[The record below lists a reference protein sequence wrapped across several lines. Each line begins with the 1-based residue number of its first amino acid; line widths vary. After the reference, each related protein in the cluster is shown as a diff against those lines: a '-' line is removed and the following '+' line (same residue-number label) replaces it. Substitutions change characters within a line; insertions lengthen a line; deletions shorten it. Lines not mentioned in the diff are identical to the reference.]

1 MKKTLSIVALSAL
14 CSTPALAQVNV
25 ANIVD
30 MELLTHTELS
40 QKLKDG
46 WTSVILV
53 TGGTEERGP
62 QDVLGGHTMM
72 AHSHASMIARKLG
85 KTLVAPVL
93 PIAVNATGLNANREM
108 ADQAGAMQMP
118 AEVFKQVQLA
128 EIDSL
133 ARSGFKDIYVMGDH
147 GGGQAEMKDAA
158 EEMDKKWSAKGTRV
172 YYVSDFYNKTHD
184 DVDMYFYEHKL
195 PIGGHGAM
203 LETSIMLYLEPS
215 PGAWVRPIYKTM
227 PFDPTGQTPEQWKA
241 ARDARMARQ
250 AAIAAGQTPAPAAGR
265 GGGGGRGAA
274 DPNAPPRV
282 NNGVTGDPTKSTKEI
297 GKDLID
303 IIVNNGVNEI
313 KKMTAERRGAAPRSN
328 SLAGGARRARLPVPP
343 PRSIPAAFFH
353 NDVVQAFRPA
363 HTADLKVRTTSSL
376 APPTL

>member
-1 MKKTLSIVALSAL
+1 MSSA
-14 CSTPALAQVNV
+14 AFAQVNV
-25 ANIVD
+25 ANITD

-72 AHSHASMIARKLG
+72 AHSHATMIAKKLG

-108 ADQAGAMQMP
+108 ADQAGAMQVP
-118 AEVFKQVQLA
+118 ADVFKQIQLA

-147 GGGQAEMKDAA
+147 GGGQAEMKEAA
-158 EEMDKKWSAKGTRV
+158 EEMDKKWTAKGTRV

-184 DVDMYFYEHKL
+184 DVDMYLYDHKL

-203 LETSIMLYLEPS
+203 METSEMLYLEPV
-215 PGAWVRPIYKTM
+215 PGMYVRPSYKTV

-241 ARDARMARQ
+241 ARDARDR
-250 AAIAAGQTPAPAAGR
+250 GETPQRGGGAGR
-265 GGGGGRGAA
+265 GRAN
-274 DPNAPPRV
+274 DPNAPARV
-282 NNGVTGDPTKSTKEI
+282 NNGLTGDPHPSTKEI

-303 IIVNNGVNEI
+303 ITVNNTVNEV
-313 KKMTAERRGAAPRSN
+313 KKLLAQTRG
-328 SLAGGARRARLPVPP
+328 
-343 PRSIPAAFFH
+343 
-353 NDVVQAFRPA
+353 
-363 HTADLKVRTTSSL
+363 KTSQ
-376 APPTL
+376 